1 MELLNPFFNWIMSR
15 RMTQIEYFMQNPH
28 EVQEKLFNYLIS
40 IARHTT
46 WGRQYGYSDIS
57 TLASFRERV
66 PISSY
71 EDFFP
76 YIERMM
82 RGEQNLLWPSKVK
95 WFAKSSGTT
104 NARSK
109 FIPVTDESLEDC
121 HFKAGKD
128 LISMYINRNP
138 NAKLFSGK
146 SIGIGGTYQRSEIN
160 AKMYYGDVS
169 AIIMKNLPV
178 WAEYMRAPGID
189 VALMDNWEAKI
200 EKMARLTANEMIT
213 NISGVPTWTI
223 VLLERILEITGKDN
237 IAEVWP
243 DLEVFSHGA
252 VAFDP
257 YRETFKKLIPKSDM
271 HYIELYNASEGFFG
285 MQDTARPNEML
296 LMLDYG
302 VYYEFIPSSEF
313 EKEQP
318 KTIGLADV
326 EIDENYALI
335 ISTNGGLWRYKI
347 GDTIRF
353 TSTNPYRFKI
363 TGRTKHFIN
372 AFGEEVIIEN
382 AEMAITEACK
392 VTGAEIINFT
402 VAPVYLQS
410 GKKGAHQWL
419 IEFERLP
426 NQKELFSATLDATLR
441 EINSDYDAKRAYDL
455 ALVMPDIVEL
465 PKNTFYTWMK
475 KRGKLGGQHK
485 VPRLSNN
492 RKYVEDILQMLEETK
507 TTTS

>member
-1 MELLNPFFNWIMSR
+1 
-15 RMTQIEYFMQNPH
+15 MTQIEYFMQNPH